1 MTTLTDPELYK
12 NNLLD
17 YLERRTSPPLENLSF
32 LNIEAIKNISI
43 FERDTFLSDSIS
55 DGRHRTFYKIFIL
68 GAGGVTSWFLP
79 QLLKIIYNYKIKNNC
94 PRTYEIVLMDGDTV
108 NLSAVYKSFLIYL
121 ELWYNRQ

>member
-1 MTTLTDPELYK
+1 MTILTDPELYK

-17 YLERRTSPPLENLSF
+17 YLERRTSSPLETYPF

-43 FERDTFLSDSIS
+43 FERDTFLNDSAS
-55 DGRHRTFYKIFIL
+55 DGRHKPFYKIFIL

-121 ELWYNRQ
+121 

>member
-1 MTTLTDPELYK
+1 MTMLTDPELYK

-17 YLERRTSPPLENLSF
+17 YLERITSSPLETYPF

-55 DGRHRTFYKIFIL
+55 DGRHKAFYKIFIL

-79 QLLKIIYNYKIKNNC
+79 QLLKIIYNYKIKNNSQ
-94 PRTYEIVLMDGDTV
+94 RTYEIVLMDGDTV
-108 NLSAVYKSFLIYL
+108 NLSAVYKSFLIDL
-121 ELWYNRQ
+121 EL

>member
-1 MTTLTDPELYK
+1 MLTDPELYK

-17 YLERRTSPPLENLSF
+17 YLERRTSSPLETYPF

-55 DGRHRTFYKIFIL
+55 DGRYKPFYKIFIL

-94 PRTYEIVLMDGDTV
+94 LRTYEIVLMDGDTV
-108 NLSAVYKSFLIYL
+108 NLSAVYKSFLIDL
-121 ELWYNRQ
+121 EL

>member
-1 MTTLTDPELYK
+1 MTMLTDPELYK
-12 NNLLD
+12 NNLLE
-17 YLERRTSPPLENLSF
+17 YLERRDPPPLENLSF

-55 DGRHRTFYKIFIL
+55 DGRHRAFFTRFFIL

-79 QLLKIIYNYKIKNNC
+79 QLLKIIYNYKIKNNSQ
-94 PRTYEIVLMDGDTV
+94 RTYEIVLMDGDTV

-121 ELWYNRQ
+121 

>member
-1 MTTLTDPELYK
+1 MTMLTDPELYK
-12 NNLLD
+12 NNLLE
-17 YLERRTSPPLENLSF
+17 YLEKRTSSPAETYPF
-32 LNIEAIKNISI
+32 LNNEAIKNINI

-55 DGRHRTFYKIFIL
+55 DDRHKAFYKIFIL

-121 ELWYNRQ
+121 

>member
-1 MTTLTDPELYK
+1 MTMLTDPELYK

-17 YLERRTSPPLENLSF
+17 YLQRRSSSPAEAYPF
-32 LNIEAIKNISI
+32 LNIEAIKNINI
-43 FERDTFLSDSIS
+43 FERDTLLDDSVT
-55 DGRHRTFYKIFIL
+55 DGRHRAFYKIFIL

-94 PRTYEIVLMDGDTV
+94 LRTYEIVLMDGDTV

-121 ELWYNRQ
+121 